1 MTTTCKNDQQS
12 RSRYNRPV
20 NPTDIR
26 YARHLALPEIGEAG
40 QRKLAQSS
48 VLIVGL
54 GGLGSPAAM
63 YLATAGVGRL
73 VLNDFD
79 LVDPTNLQRQVLYRD
94 TDVGRRKVGA
104 AAAMLAT
111 LNPAV
116 HLVNHDGRLDSEA
129 LKNVITGANVV
140 LDCSDNFGTR
150 FLLNEAC
157 FKARKPLISGA
168 AVRLSGQMMSF
179 DFRQGK
185 GPCYACLFNEDGETL
200 EDCAGN
206 GVLAPLVG
214 VIGTLQAVEA
224 IRILVGIGAPST
236 GRMLRFDA
244 TAMAFQESRFSADS
258 ACRICSS

>member
-1 MTTTCKNDQQS
+1 M
-12 RSRYNRPV
+12 

-26 YARHLALPEIGEAG
+26 YARHLSLPEVGEAG

-48 VLIVGL
+48 VFIVGL

-94 TDVGRRKVGA
+94 ADVGRRKVDA
-104 AAAMLAT
+104 AAAMLGT
-111 LNPAV
+111 LNREV
-116 HLVNHDGRLDSEA
+116 DLVQHDGRLDSEA
-129 LKNVITGANVV
+129 LRSVIAGADVV

-157 FKARKPLISGA
+157 FKARKPLIAGA
-168 AVRLSGQMMSF
+168 AVRLGGQLMSF
-179 DFRQGK
+179 DFRLGK

-224 IRILVGIGAPST
+224 IRLIVGIGAAAT

-244 TAMAFQESRFSADS
+244 AAMAFHETRFGADS
-258 ACRICSS
+258 ACRVCSA